1 MKNIKLSFYGIST
14 KSNRAQA
21 TLTDKNIPFD
31 VEPNGD
37 INLPIPIGISQTAFN
52 ELMDVIKELL

>member
-14 KSNRAQA
+14 NSNRAQA